1 MATLTETRD
10 IAKPAEPRTDTHY
23 ARQVLN
29 RQRSERQGGRMGINE
44 ESLARALGWFSIGLG
59 IAEIIAPRSLAKLV
73 GTDNHKP
80 LVRSYGLRE
89 IASGVG
95 ILTNPRPAP
104 WVWSRVGGDMLDLAS
119 LAAALKSRRN
129 ERGKTVGAIAAVT
142 GVTALDVLC
151 AQQLSAGTGGASGRA
166 PMQAEASLIINRSQ
180 EECYRFWR
188 NFENLPRFMSYLEAV
203 WSSGDRRSHWVA
215 RGPGSAKVQWD
226 AEIVNEVPN
235 QRISWRSLPG
245 SDIENSGSVEFEPAP
260 GGRGSIARVQ
270 MDFGQPGRAL
280 GKLLTKL
287 MGKYPERIVMKD
299 LRRFKQVLEVG
310 EVITTE
316 GQPAGRSSST
326 TWLDS
331 IAR

>member
-10 IAKPAEPRTDTHY
+10 IAQPAQ
-23 ARQVLN
+23 ARALTSSAPQVLN
-29 RQRSERQGGRMGINE
+29 RQRSDRQGGHMGIKE

-59 IAEIIAPRSLAKLV
+59 IAEIIAPRTVAKLV

-80 LVRSYGLRE
+80 LVRGYGLRE

-95 ILTNPRPAP
+95 ILTQPRAAP

-129 ERGKTVGAIAAVT
+129 ERGKTMGAIAAVA

-166 PMQAEASLIINRSQ
+166 PIRAEASLIINRSP

-203 WSSGDRRSHWVA
+203 WSSGDRRSHWIA
-215 RGPGSAKVQWD
+215 RGPGNTKIQWD
-226 AEIVNEVPN
+226 AEIVNDVPN

-260 GGRGSIARVQ
+260 GGRGTLVRVQ
-270 MDFGQPGRAL
+270 MDFGQPSQAL
-280 GKLLTKL
+280 GMLLTKL
-287 MGKYPERIVMKD
+287 VGRHPEHIVMKD

-316 GQPAGRSSST
+316 GQPAGRTSST
-326 TWLDS
+326 TWLDT